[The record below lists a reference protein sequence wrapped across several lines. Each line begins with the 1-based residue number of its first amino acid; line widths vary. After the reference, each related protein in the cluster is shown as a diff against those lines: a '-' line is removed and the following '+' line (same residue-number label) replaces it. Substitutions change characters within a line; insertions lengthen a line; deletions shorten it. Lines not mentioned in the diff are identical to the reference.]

1 MQQQKDEVVAPYSLH
16 CKWDT
21 EYSNQSLKK
30 QTHFRYFSLRVISFR
45 KQNIP
50 FRFIAKHAKL
60 NFFSRYF
67 ALLIF
72 VSVSLRFTSRNEGH
86 PITHT
91 TGQLQLSIVIDTAES
106 RSVVS
111 LSGFCFLLGMVVHQP
126 FSLFLR
132 PFILFYVNLCAHLE
146 TQSLWLKCFDLWQA
160 GYNPTGSLLISLGSI
175 EIVAFCIGRIFV
187 QRMVNR
193 TLCLVPIDP
202 CVVQYHSAMWL

>member
-1 MQQQKDEVVAPYSLH
+1 MGYRVFQLEF
-16 CKWDT
+16 
-21 EYSNQSLKK
+21 KK
-30 QTHFRYFSLRVISFR
+30 TNSFWYFWLRVISFR

-111 LSGFCFLLGMVVHQP
+111 LRGFCFLLGMVVHQP
-126 FSLFLR
+126 FFLR

-175 EIVAFCIGRIFV
+175 EIVAFCIGRIFFSAWFIGPCALYLLTHV
-187 QRMVNR
+187 
-193 TLCLVPIDP
+193 LCNTTVPCGYEVYDLSDP
-202 CVVQYHSAMWL
+202 TPLYF

>member
-1 MQQQKDEVVAPYSLH
+1 MNVKVFRTWIRFVRRYVQTTLQCHWH
-16 CKWDT
+16 CRVKVCGVFKWF
-21 EYSNQSLKK
+21 L
-30 QTHFRYFSLRVISFR
+30 
-45 KQNIP
+45 
-50 FRFIAKHAKL
+50 
-60 NFFSRYF
+60 
-67 ALLIF
+67 
-72 VSVSLRFTSRNEGH
+72 
-86 PITHT
+86 
-91 TGQLQLSIVIDTAES
+91 
-106 RSVVS
+106 
-111 LSGFCFLLGMVVHQP
+111 FLLGMVVHQP

-202 CVVQYHSAMWL
+202 CVVQYHSAMWLWGVWSLRPDSTLLLSAKAAASHLK